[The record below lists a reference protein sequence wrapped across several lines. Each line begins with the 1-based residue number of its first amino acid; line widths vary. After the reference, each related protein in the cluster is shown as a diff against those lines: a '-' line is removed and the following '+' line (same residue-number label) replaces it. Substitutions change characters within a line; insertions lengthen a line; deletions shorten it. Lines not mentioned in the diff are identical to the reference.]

1 VCYVATRCYLDCFSS
16 PRLLLLLL
24 MLLCRYISL
33 LRLLRLGRAY
43 RLYGWVQN
51 LTYNQTLSLM
61 AVTLARNF
69 AVSWSLRYMVRNV
82 PASHICCSSSFA
94 QECSTT

>member
-1 VCYVATRCYLDCFSS
+1 LSCFSS
-16 PRLLLLLL
+16 PHLLLLLL
-24 MLLCRYISL
+24 LLLCRYISL

-69 AVSWSLRYMVRNV
+69 AVSCSLRYMVRNV
-82 PASHICCSSSFA
+82 PAYTYTSAVAVALRRSAA
-94 QECSTT
+94 QHNAW